1 MGSYGLAA
9 TRSTLM
15 HHLGHG
21 GAAATLVQL
30 LELSQ
35 AGFSAANTGI
45 DLPEGRHCPQSW
57 QGERLG
63 WEQVLKIFLPAP

>member
-1 MGSYGLAA
+1 MGLYGLVA

-21 GAAATLVQL
+21 AAATLVQL
-30 LELSQ
+30 LKLRQ
-35 AGFSAANTGI
+35 AGFGAANTCI
-45 DLPEGRHCPQSW
+45 DLPEGRHCPQSC

-63 WEQVLKIFLPAP
+63 WEQVLKIFLPAL